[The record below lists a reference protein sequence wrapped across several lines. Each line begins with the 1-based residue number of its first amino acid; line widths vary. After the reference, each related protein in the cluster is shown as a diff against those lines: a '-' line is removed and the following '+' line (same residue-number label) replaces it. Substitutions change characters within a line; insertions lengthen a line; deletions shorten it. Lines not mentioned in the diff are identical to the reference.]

1 MWNEKKNVDQEG
13 QKGDQQGGECQN
25 EQSQE
30 VARRVSRRV
39 EVSSD
44 CQCEANERQ
53 EGRDRVDD
61 EDGRKRGSRARGQRE
76 RIVVGGWEEFV
87 YKSS

>member
-1 MWNEKKNVDQEG
+1 VWNEKKNVDQEG

-44 CQCEANERQ
+44 CQCEADERQ

-61 EDGRKRGSRARGQRE
+61 EDGRKRGSRARGQ
-76 RIVVGGWEEFV
+76 
-87 YKSS
+87 